1 MELNTSNKYNIP
13 ILNGKDDYS
22 RWNKLIIIH
31 SKAIEWP
38 ITRDSA
44 ETVSMADIILGKIPN
59 PHNDSAITK
68 THKPTDVFTQT
79 TIKHEIENV
88 TVNTT
93 VSSTETSRNKI
104 STALYDKINNKATSF
119 LYSYI
124 GEKVQ
129 DQLGDFDYA
138 HDIYTKL
145 KQLYADNSI
154 TSIGVAKKQITACKM
169 NESESAQEYSTRLS
183 KLISYHNS
191 ISRSIITDQD
201 AAYLLKD
208 SLNSRYNALLPILTR
223 VPEDQFTFDEV
234 TKAIVQWDL
243 EHPINDTPVT
253 SDIAMYTKQQFHKEK
268 LQYDKPQPR
277 YNNKTDADGVP
288 VCNYCEKHGH
298 RWVQCRSRLRDKN
311 NNSDDKA
318 VSLLVTQ
325 TAMNVSNTQLQNKIA
340 SFVVDSGSSQHIVGD
355 KNMLYDYKESSSEF
369 IGFNNDT
376 VMAAGTG
383 KMKVRF
389 NSKSDWLVLY
399 NVAYVPNAN
408 NILSVNKLISN
419 KYKVDINND
428 CATIT
433 SIETKKQLC
442 EANWVNNCYKVV
454 AYLNCYGRSTA
465 RALCM
470 HTSIDN
476 SVLWHQR
483 LGHINYQ
490 YINKMQRLK
499 AVIGLDDPIV
509 EPLTEC
515 SDCIHGKMQRK
526 RYLYAEN
533 RATRPLE
540 LIHSDIGQFDK
551 HSNYCKYYITFIDDY
566 SRYCWIYIVN
576 STNNFLN
583 YWRQF
588 QNMVERQYP
597 TYKISALRSD
607 NGVQY
612 INDDMREYLKAQGI
626 REERTPA
633 YSPDSNG
640 VAENKNKQLKN
651 MVRTMLCAAKLGD
664 EWWYWA
670 LDTAVYIWNRVVGKA
685 TFNKTPYELIHP
697 QQHKPLYKH
706 FRRFGCLARVL
717 NQTSNIKALADR
729 AVDCMF
735 IGYCGTTKQWLVY
748 NPLTKKVM
756 KTKQVVFDESV
767 MADKINLTQMD
778 TQVRVAAPILDKQI
792 EVVDCSTDSVG
803 ENIVESTTQSTVQH
817 NTTEPVA
824 ATEQQDSDNTLGS
837 TEPIQDAVTTEH
849 LLPSLETDTPQT
861 TPIKLP
867 LDKTT
872 EANVSPKSNTVH
884 EPKALEQSNVSEQLN
899 NLDDTI
905 KSVTKYNI
913 RNNKYLVE
921 YNNGKSG
928 WTKATDLYGTD
939 KDGDWM
945 ADALQKYLNSQQS
958 KKIRSSTRTQQ
969 KAMLV
974 QSDTIKI
981 PNTFSE
987 AEQSFES
994 PEWIA
999 ACNTE
1004 MQAHAQNKTGDMV
1017 ECPPHIKPIKIRWIF
1032 SIKPDPFTYGM
1043 MFKARTVAK
1052 GYEQIDGV
1060 NYDSSQLFAA
1070 PFRIKLMK
1078 LILTIVATNDLELHQ
1093 LDVKTAFLNAPL
1105 KEDVYVELPDGYKE
1119 YKDNVEL
1126 VWKLNKALYGL
1137 KQAPR
1142 AWYDTCDN
1150 VLQNKLG
1157 FTRTTIE
1164 YGLYKYIKDD
1174 IYCLIPLYVDDM
1186 LIACNNTEFLN
1197 DVKSIICN
1205 EWKCKDLGEAKS
1217 ILGLNIIRDRP
1228 KKLIYLHQ
1236 QPYIDKIL
1244 HTLDL
1249 DPERFKFKDTPASN
1263 NVSLSELMCPTTE
1276 SERMQMKEIPYRSVV
1291 GELLYLLHTRPD
1303 IEFAVHQ
1310 VCKYMHNPGTE
1321 HWVAVKHILR
1331 YLNKTKHYQLII
1343 DGNAELTLSGYT
1355 DADYGTCTD
1364 NRKSVSG
1371 MIVYLGNT
1379 PIAWK
1384 TKQQRVVAQ
1393 STAEAEYISM
1403 AQGTKDIIYFRS
1415 MCTELGIPQTRP
1427 TVLYGDNN
1435 SAICLTSNPD
1445 HHELTKHIS
1454 NKYHFIRDC
1463 VIKQIIKCVYIPTE
1477 QMRAD
1482 IMTKALSTSK
1492 HQHYIKYLS
1501 LNNEYDV
1508 T

>member
-1 MELNTSNKYNIP
+1 MDATNHNRYNIP
-13 ILNGKDDYS
+13 ILNGQDDFKQWDY
-22 RWNKLIIIH
+22 LIETHTESIDWH
-31 SKAIEWP
+31 
-38 ITRDSA
+38 ITPGRP
-44 ETVSMADIILGKIPN
+44 ETVSMADIIFGRISN
-59 PHNDSAITK
+59 PHNDTIANK
-68 THKPTDVFTQT
+68 LNKPTDIFTQA
-79 TIKHEIENV
+79 TIKQESGNM
-88 TVNTT
+88 TANATA
-93 VSSTETSRNKI
+93 STSTSTGNKI
-104 STALYDKINNKATSF
+104 TTELYDRINYKAKSF
-119 LYSYI
+119 LIAHIST
-124 GEKVQ
+124 KVQ
-129 DQLGDFDYA
+129 NELGRFQYA
-138 HDIYTKL
+138 SDMYAKL
-145 KQLYADNSI
+145 KQMYANS
-154 TSIGVAKKQITACKM
+154 SVAAVGMVKKQVYTCKL
-169 NESESAQEYSTRLS
+169 NDDESARQYATRLS
-183 KLISYHNS
+183 NLIDHHNR
-191 ISRSIITDQD
+191 ISDSLITQQD
-201 AAYLLKD
+201 AAYVLKD
-208 SLNSRYNALLPILTR
+208 GLNSKYDALLPILNR
-223 VPEDQFTFDEV
+223 IPRESFTFDEI
-234 TKAIVQWDL
+234 TSQIVQWDL
-243 EHPINDTPVT
+243 EHPIRDTPIT
-253 SDIAMYTKQQFHKEK
+253 SDVAMYTKHQFHKDK
-268 LQYDKPQPR
+268 PQYDKSQSR
-277 YNNKTDADGVP
+277 YTHKTDADGVP

-298 RWVQCRSRLRDKN
+298 RWAQCRSRLRDKN
-311 NNSDDKA
+311 NNEDKA

-325 TAMNVSNTQLQNKIA
+325 KAMNVSNTQLQNKIA

-355 KNMLYDYKESSSEF
+355 KNMLYDFEESTSEF

-376 VMAAGTG
+376 VMSAGTG
-383 KMKVRF
+383 KMKIRF
-389 NSKSDWLVLY
+389 NSKNDWLVLY

-408 NILSVNKLISN
+408 NILSVNKLVCN
-419 KYKVDINND
+419 KYKVDMNND
-428 CATIT
+428 CATII

-442 EANWVNNCYKVV
+442 EANWINNCYKVV
-454 AYLNCYGRSTA
+454 AYLHCYGRSTA

-470 HTSIDN
+470 HTSSDN
-476 SVLWHQR
+476 SILWHQR

-490 YINKMQRLK
+490 YINKMQRLN
-499 AVIGLDDPIV
+499 AVIGLDNPIV

-583 YWRQF
+583 YWKQF

-697 QQHKPLYKH
+697 QQRKPSYKH

-729 AVDCMF
+729 AIDCMF

-767 MADKINLTQMD
+767 MADKINLTKMD

-792 EVVDCSTDSVG
+792 EVVDCSIDSVG
-803 ENIVESTTQSTVQH
+803 ENIVESATQSTVQN
-817 NTTEPVA
+817 NTTEPVDT
-824 ATEQQDSDNTLGS
+824 TEQQNSDNTSNGTES
-837 TEPIQDAVTTEH
+837 TESIQDAVVQVATEH
-849 LLPSLETDTPQT
+849 LLPLLETDTPPT
-861 TPIKLP
+861 TPIKSP
-867 LDKTT
+867 TDKTT
-872 EANVSPKSNTVH
+872 EINVSTEPNTVH
-884 EPKALEQSNVSEQLN
+884 ESDALEQSNDV
-899 NLDDTI
+899 DDTI
-905 KSVTKYNI
+905 KSVIKYNM
-913 RNNKYLVE
+913 RNNTYWVE

-928 WTKATDLYGTD
+928 WMKATDLRGTD
-939 KDGDWM
+939 KDGDWIV
-945 ADALQKYLNSQQS
+945 DALQTYLNLQQS

-969 KAMLV
+969 KAMLI
-974 QSDTIKI
+974 QSDNIKI

-994 PEWIA
+994 PEWIT

-1004 MQAHAQNKTGDMV
+1004 MQAHAQNKTGEIV

-1032 SIKPDPFTYGM
+1032 SIKSDPFTYGM

-1078 LILTIVATNDLELHQ
+1078 LILIIVATNDLELHQ

-1119 YKDNVEL
+1119 YKNNVEL

-1142 AWYDTCDN
+1142 AWYDTCDD

-1157 FTRTTIE
+1157 FTRTTVE

-1174 IYCLIPLYVDDM
+1174 VYCLIPLYVDDM
-1186 LIACNNTEFLN
+1186 LIACNSIEFVTN
-1197 DVKSIICN
+1197 VKSIICN

-1217 ILGLNIIRDRP
+1217 ILGLNIERDRS

-1244 HTLDL
+1244 HTLEL
-1249 DPERFKFKDTPASN
+1249 DPERLKHKDTPASD
-1263 NVSLSELMCPTTE
+1263 NVVLNELMCPTAD
-1276 SERMQMKEIPYRSVV
+1276 SERMEMKEIPYRSVV

-1310 VCKYMHNPGTE
+1310 VCKYMHNPGKQ
-1321 HWVAVKHILR
+1321 HWMAVKHILR
-1331 YLNKTKHYQLII
+1331 YLAKTKHYKLII
-1343 DGNAELTLSGYT
+1343 DGNCELTLSAYT

-1364 NRKSVSG
+1364 SRKCISG
-1371 MIVYLGNT
+1371 MIIYLGKT

-1501 LNNEYDV
+1501 LNN
-1508 T
+1508 